1 METQIHGRYTVDDV
15 GRLYEVG
22 SDRDLHPSVSTIL
35 DVRETPE
42 KLKQWKQRQSNYEEV
57 MNYAQN
63 RGTLVHAHC
72 QEDIIPLD
80 PDSGEPIKAIWG
92 EDEELSEQ
100 ALKENDEWERFQDEL
115 EWFDRAWDR
124 IKRVLGLPPT
134 PDDRGSDEYNTVL
147 DVETYVAQT
156 EIGFA
161 GQFDLLYEDD
171 ETNETV
177 LADLKTSKNVYEKN
191 QLQLSAYKMAV
202 PMSIDRME
210 IIRMNAEQRDWY
222 ISSSHD
228 WERSIDDLQDEF
240 IELRK
245 QLEREKLRTIV
256 DTISDI
262 DTDNDRVLYETMG

>member
-1 METQIHGRYTVDDV
+1 METKIHGRYTVDDV

-22 SDRDLHPSVSTIL
+22 DNRDLHPSVSTVL

-63 RGTLVHAHC
+63 RGTLVHANC
-72 QEDIIPLD
+72 QEDIIPLNPDTGD
-80 PDSGEPIKAIWG
+80 PVKTIWG
-92 EDEELSEQ
+92 EDEALSEQ
-100 ALKENDEWERFQDEL
+100 ALKDNGEWDRFQREMV
-115 EWFDRAWDR
+115 WFDRAWR
-124 IKRVLGLPPT
+124 YIKHVLDLPPT
-134 PDDRGSDEYNTVL
+134 PEDRGSDEYNTVL
-147 DVETYVAQT
+147 DVETYVAQP

-161 GQFDLLYEDD
+161 GQFDLLYHDA
-171 ETNETV
+171 ETDETV

-202 PMSIDRME
+202 PITIDRME
-210 IIRMNAEQRDWY
+210 VIRMNAEQRDWY

-245 QLEREKLRTIV
+245 RLEQEKLRTIV
-256 DTISDI
+256 DTISEI
-262 DTDNDRVLYETMG
+262 DKNNDRVLYETME